1 VKFAVED
8 AYLTIAAE
16 SRSEIKVKSSRFIGE
31 SFLVRSVDEAVVRLD
46 TIRKREFQATHHCY
60 AYVVGLPGNQ
70 THKYSDDGEPGG
82 TAGRPIYDTLVG
94 RGLTNGLVVVT
105 RYFGGTKL
113 GTGGLA
119 RAYSDTTRAVLESS
133 GVKTNY
139 LIRRFRCDLQFTLY
153 DSWLRELHKLGASV
167 VDSRFAERVTLT
179 IEIRAGQAER
189 LMAAFVQ
196 LTSGKGSLEE
206 IGS

>member
-1 VKFAVED
+1 VRFAVKD
-8 AYLTIAAE
+8 AYQIIAAE
-16 SRSEIKVKSSRFIGE
+16 SRSEIKIRGSRFIGE

-46 TIRKREFQATHHCY
+46 AVRKREFQATHHCY
-60 AYVVGLPGNQ
+60 AYMVGLPGNQ
-70 THKYSDDGEPGG
+70 QHKYSDDGEPGG

-94 RGLTNGLVVVT
+94 RGLTNALVVVT

-119 RAYSDTTRAVLESS
+119 RAYSDTARDVLELS
-133 GVKTNY
+133 GVKSNY
-139 LIRRFRCDLQFTLY
+139 ITRRFRCDLQFPLY
-153 DSWLRELHKLGASV
+153 DGWLRELHKLGATV

-196 LTSGKGSLEE
+196 LTSGKGLLEE
-206 IGS
+206 IGA

>member
-1 VKFAVED
+1 MKIAVED
-8 AYLTIAAE
+8 AYLTIATE
-16 SRSEIKVKSSRFIGE
+16 SRSEIKVKGSRFIGE
-31 SFLVRSVDEAVVRLD
+31 SFLVRSVDETAVRLD
-46 TIRKREFQATHHCY
+46 AVRKREFQATHHCY

-70 THKYSDDGEPGG
+70 QHKYSDDGEPGG

-119 RAYSDTTRAVLESS
+119 RAYYDTARTVLELS
-133 GVKTNY
+133 GEKTNY
-139 LIRRFRCDLQFTLY
+139 ITRCFRCDLQFPLY
-153 DSWLRELHKLGASV
+153 DGWLRELHKLGATV
-167 VDSRFAERVTLT
+167 VDSRFAEQVTLT
-179 IEIRAGQAER
+179 LEIRAGHAER

-196 LTSGKGSLEE
+196 LTSGKGLLEE
-206 IGS
+206 IDV

>member
-1 VKFAVED
+1 MKFPVED
-8 AYLTIAAE
+8 AYLTIATE
-16 SRSEIKVKSSRFIGE
+16 SRSEKRVKGSRFIAV

-46 TIRKREFQATHHCY
+46 AVRKREFQATHYCY
-60 AYVVGLPGNQ
+60 AYVVGLPGSQ
-70 THKYSDDGEPGG
+70 QHKYSDDGEPGG

-94 RGLTNGLVVVT
+94 RALTNGLVVVT

-119 RAYSDTTRAVLESS
+119 RAYSDTARAVLELS

-139 LIRRFRCDLQFTLY
+139 ITRRFRCDLQFPLY

-167 VDSRFAERVTLT
+167 VDSRFAERVILT
-179 IEIRAGQAER
+179 IEIRAGQAEH
-189 LMAAFVQ
+189 LTAAFVQ
-196 LTSGKGSLEE
+196 LTSGKGLLEE
-206 IGS
+206 IGT